1 MNAVAA
7 KGEARSSRRAPVW
20 PKLEA
25 LVSRPGGVALVGA
38 LLLLPLALNPGW
50 FSHDEL
56 QWAAF
61 ARPIDGVPVSVG
73 WFDLARFQYRPLT
86 FELWLAI
93 AAWLTDVPRLHHA
106 LHAVLG
112 LLLALGLRSA
122 LVAWRIPKATAG
134 LAALLFLVHPYA
146 VFVHAW
152 VATLADLIWV
162 GAGIVMAWLLAPPRA
177 GHAPAMWRVLATVP
191 LVLLALLAKE
201 AAVVL
206 PGLLL
211 VLALLTRQR
220 VHLAAAMLAAVP
232 VVVYLALRLP
242 VILSAPGDATY
253 GWSLLQIPGR
263 ALGYFAFPYA
273 LVLPEIVMLERMP
286 AWVLVVLSAIAALH
300 LTLIGRASTRLALG
314 WLVGGLI
321 AVAPV
326 LILSSASNQYGYG
339 FAAIASVASAM
350 AIMGAHGRLRAALLA
365 LAAAIALHGAVVGFH
380 VVDAGVRA
388 ARFVPALAAM
398 LRDWP
403 GPEPLR
409 LSIDGAGRVWLWTR
423 LTHDIPHI
431 DGVPIGERVTIV
443 AAGDPADAR
452 VLRDGRIERIAP
464 NSQR

>member
-1 MNAVAA
+1 MSEVAA
-7 KGEARSSRRAPVW
+7 GGVG
-20 PKLEA
+20 
-25 LVSRPGGVALVGA
+25 SRPRLARLCARLATLLERPAGVALIGA
-38 LLLLPLALNPGW
+38 ILLLPLALNPGW

-61 ARPIDGVPVSVG
+61 ARPLDGVPVGVG
-73 WFDLARFQYRPLT
+73 WLDLARFQYRPLT
-86 FELWLAI
+86 FELWLTL
-93 AAWLTDVPRLHHA
+93 AAWLSDLPRLHHA
-106 LHAVLG
+106 VHGGLG
-112 LLLALGLRSA
+112 LLLALGLRGA
-122 LVAWRIPKATAG
+122 LVAWRVPSATAG
-134 LAALLFLVHPYA
+134 LAALLFLAHPYA

-162 GAGIVMAWLLAPPRA
+162 GAGIVMAWLLAPPADGR
-177 GHAPAMWRVLATVP
+177 APAVWRVLATAP

-206 PGLLL
+206 PALVL
-211 VLALLTRQR
+211 VLAMLTRQR
-220 VHLAAAMLAAVP
+220 AHLAAAMLAAVP

-242 VILSAPGDATY
+242 VILSTPGDTTY
-253 GWSLLQIPGR
+253 GWSLLQIPAR

-273 LVLPEIVMLERMP
+273 LVLPEIVMLDYMP
-286 AWVLVVLSAIAALH
+286 AFALIVLTAIAGLH
-300 LTLIGRASTRLALG
+300 LALVARVSSRAAFG
-314 WLVGGLI
+314 WLVGGLVS
-321 AVAPV
+321 VAPV

-339 FAAIASVASAM
+339 FAVIASVASAM
-350 AIMGAHGRLRAALLA
+350 AIMGAHGRIRAALLA
-365 LAAAIALHGAVVGFH
+365 LAAAIAMHAAVVGLH

-431 DGVPIGERVTIV
+431 DGVPIGERVVITG
-443 AAGDPADAR
+443 AGDTADAR
-452 VLRDGRIERIAP
+452 VLRDGRIERIEP
-464 NSQR
+464 TPQR